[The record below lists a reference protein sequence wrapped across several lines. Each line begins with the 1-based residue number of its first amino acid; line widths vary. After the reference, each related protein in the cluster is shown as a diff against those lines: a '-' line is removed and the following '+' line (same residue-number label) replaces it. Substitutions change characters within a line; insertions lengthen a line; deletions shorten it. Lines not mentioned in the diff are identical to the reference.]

1 MRRLAILLGMLVAV
15 SIGYVQPVQGI
26 DMSWDDLLD
35 SLMARG
41 DTVRDSSEFK
51 LKTRDLHEW
60 SDWEVLKLS
69 REYHDKGKGY
79 RLTPL
84 GIYKTPRVIGIQ
96 DTAKWNIGAE
106 YHLPLNTMNGSFTV
120 FSHDFGKV
128 EAYAK
133 LFFGFGK
140 KPIMGMSDSLD
151 IEATANYG
159 VNGELFFEREDQWLN
174 PLAGL
179 TYLWV
184 RPDKGAD
191 GQGNYLYIG
200 NRMFFGSSRI
210 LSLDLRGGSAMW
222 RGFDENSPAGWFASA
237 GLTLHSLVD
246 VTKVGKPVLAPIE
259 VGLIGNA
266 SLKSL
271 GGKLLL
277 PLRLRKGVTLAPI
290 LEYGREVGTEPY
302 DNVIGVGAEL
312 RLFGDVSI
320 SPLNPYIG
328 FQQTWLT
335 GGPSNGSGTSVY
347 FGSRLYFHDQVA
359 LDANFGPAFWQ
370 SDIQD
375 EYGLKEWMGRIGIV
389 FAFGKIREK
398 YTARG
403 AIVTRGGAWGTNAVD
418 TRNFERLTD
427 KDLHDYDGEVRV
439 YGLEEGMID
448 TCGPCPPPKKI
459 GDLRDLKFYKID
471 LDFGME
477 VDPFNRKAGLL
488 NEGETKSDEVFI
500 GVLFNKDNTLV
511 ANLTSSNTLF
521 HFIDLDSSQYFG
533 YRWDSTLSRQP
544 EYRDLGPLGSSIA
557 PAGQPYM
564 GRYLEFVQP
573 MTWLDDSTLLG
584 FINGEAVQKKFL
596 EVIREEAVKKGLHPH
611 EISKYRVGLVSYREN
626 TLAKLTKYRK
636 TSSLGVTI
644 MVGADLNRDDLRT
657 LTDECGFVYSD
668 SLVRFESRGDYY
680 FSNHVK
686 MEDIFGGYVFEPDD
700 ITIANFPFCQV
711 GLSPGQKQQ
720 LDRKVVKR
728 LKGSPGEVVCLA
740 GFVDATPMMNSCE
753 YLGDP
758 VGLAQ
763 GRAQS
768 VADYLISMGV
778 PETQIAE
785 VRGVGLRPPGRMRKG
800 EDRCVIVKF
809 ME

>member
-1 MRRLAILLGMLVAV
+1 MRRLAVLLGMLVAV
-15 SIGYVQPVQGI
+15 SIGYALDVCAQEDSVKI
-26 DMSWDDLLD
+26 DGVSTICELHSWFDKEIL
-35 SLMARG
+35 
-41 DTVRDSSEFK
+41 E
-51 LKTRDLHEW
+51 
-60 SDWEVLKLS
+60 LS
-69 REYHDKGKGY
+69 RKYHGVGKGY

-140 KPIMGMSDSLD
+140 RPIMGTSDSLD

-259 VGLIGNA
+259 VGLIGNV

-277 PLRLRKGVTLAPI
+277 PLRLRKGVTLAPV

-328 FQQTWLT
+328 FQQTWLM
-335 GGPSNGSGTSVY
+335 GGPNNGSGTSVY
-347 FGSRLYFHDQVA
+347 FGSRLYLHDLVA

-375 EYGLKEWMGRIGIV
+375 EYGLKEWMGRIGVV
-389 FAFGKIREK
+389 FAFGKIRDK
-398 YTARG
+398 YTVRG
-403 AIVTRGGAWGTNAVD
+403 KIVTRTGAWGTNAVD

-427 KDLHDYDGEVRV
+427 DDFQKYGEEVRE
-439 YGLEEGMID
+439 YGLEEYSH
-448 TCGPCPPPKKI
+448 PPPI
-459 GDLRDLKFYKID
+459 VIQAGSFGDITDLKFFRLD
-471 LDFGME
+471 LDFGLE
-477 VDPFNRKAGLL
+477 LDPLNTKAGLL
-488 NEGETKSDEVFI
+488 NKGEDKDDNVFI
-500 GVLFNKDNTLV
+500 AVLFNKENTLV
-511 ANLTSSNTLF
+511 DSLTDKNTLF
-521 HFIDLDSSQYFG
+521 HFLDLDSSQYFG

-544 EYRDLGPLGSSIA
+544 EYRDLEPLGTEVE
-557 PAGQPYM
+557 PANQPYM
-564 GRYLEFVQP
+564 GLYNEFVQP

-584 FINGEAVQKKFL
+584 FIDGKSVQKKVL
-596 EVIREEAVKKGLHPH
+596 EVISEEAVKKGLDSL
-611 EISKYRVGLVSYREN
+611 EIGKYRVGYVTFSEC
-626 TLAKLTKYRK
+626 TLAKLTAYRETSNLGVAIMIGDDQNRARLDTLTAKYR
-636 TSSLGVTI
+636 LGQASDTVNTTKSA
-644 MVGADLNRDDLRT
+644 AD
-657 LTDECGFVYSD
+657 GKVKPKKS
-668 SLVRFESRGDYY
+668 GDHY
-680 FSNHVK
+680 FSNHVQ
-686 MEDIFGGYVFEPDD
+686 MENIFKGYPFEPCETGQVIID
-700 ITIANFPFCQV
+700 NFDLCSVTLKLSQKQV
-711 GLSPGQKQQ
+711 LDKLVVERLKRSPGVSVH
-720 LDRKVVKR
+720 LC
-728 LKGSPGEVVCLA
+728 GY
-740 GFVDATPMMNSCE
+740 VDATAMTDSCQYKGKE
-753 YLGDP
+753 DR
-758 VGLAQ
+758 LAE
-763 GRAQS
+763 GRALS
-768 VADYLISMGV
+768 VKKYLIDSGI
-778 PETQIAE
+778 PHAQIIDVE
-785 VRGVGLRPPGRMRKG
+785 CPGPRNPPRSY
-800 EDRCVIVKF
+800 EPADRCVIVKF
-809 ME
+809 SD